1 MKVSSIQFPWTK
13 VEKGQ
18 GFFVPCLDTEAVRE
32 LGLKKATLS
41 RILDARAKTGIY
53 NGFTG
58 VLFYRL
64 PPAPSQRTG
73 S

>member
-18 GFFVPCLDTEAVRE
+18 GFFVPCLDTDTVRE

-41 RILDARAKTGIY
+41 RILDARATVGIHK
-53 NGFTG
+53 GLTG
-58 VLFYRL
+58 VWFYRT
-64 PPAPSQRTG
+64 PPVRK
-73 S
+73 